1 MLLSQRKVQTTVVI
15 ILPTANREISLTLK
29 NKGRKIARCWLI
41 LKLYEFFLSV
51 SKNKKNEA
59 FLFQQLLLNDPQ
71 KVHALKLHFEVSM
84 SNRRLQ
90 LRKFG
95 SLTNQSNKQTAGE
108 PIKIRQYMSVT
119 EGAGKFG
126 RVASNDL
133 HLIGLK
139 KIVIWK
145 PRYSKDI
152 KDSLSTRMQR
162 ARLCYCLG
170 RCQSFQSWRLKWG
183 AKR

>member
-1 MLLSQRKVQTTVVI
+1 MLIDT
-15 ILPTANREISLTLK
+15 LTL
-29 NKGRKIARCWLI
+29 W
-41 LKLYEFFLSV
+41 V
-51 SKNKKNEA
+51 SFYQFQKTKNEA

-139 KIVIWK
+139 KIAWDFLANHWAK
-145 PRYSKDI
+145 E
-152 KDSLSTRMQR
+152 L
-162 ARLCYCLG
+162 RLAQAILLIELIG
-170 RCQSFQSWRLKWG
+170 LT
-183 AKR
+183 